1 MHDIADVE
9 RKDPIVC
16 RIVFYTKSTS
26 RCNLEFLLDLELV
39 HLFKGLKRNFQF
51 LFFSHAILE
60 VVPSISK
67 VKIANLKE
75 FFLYLN

>member
-1 MHDIADVE
+1 MHDIADIE

-16 RIVFYTKSTS
+16 RVIFDTKSAS
-26 RCNLEFLLDLELV
+26 GRNLEFLLDLELI
-39 HLFKGLKRNFQF
+39 HLFEGLERDFEF

-67 VKIANLKE
+67 V
-75 FFLYLN
+75 